1 MSREELN
8 RIRDDLFC
16 EFCGKQCKS
25 LNSLNQHSTRCSQN
39 PNRKDFNKLG
49 KYSHQN
55 FKGQTKLTNDVIARV
70 SASLQESYESGRV
83 VPYMKGKVGHFKG
96 KHHSEETKQKL
107 SVVGRHNAKN
117 HINGWK
123 AGNSAIP
130 NKYEKYTADFL
141 SNHSISFEQEV
152 RVLTHQ
158 RGAKG
163 VATYYQLD
171 FLIDNKIDLELDG
184 TGHNFDNDS
193 VRDTFIGKKYQI
205 FRIRH
210 NDSIDIL
217 HKELEKF
224 IHNINNK
231 EL

>member
-8 RIRDDLFC
+8 RIRDNLFC

-25 LNSLNQHSTRCSQN
+25 LNSLNQHSTRCPEN
-39 PNRKDFNKLG
+39 PNRKDYNKLG
-49 KYSHQN
+49 EYSHSN
-55 FKGQTKLTNDVIARV
+55 FRGQTKFTNDVIARV
-70 SASLQESYESGRV
+70 SKSIQAGYDSGRV
-83 VPYMKGKVGHFKG
+83 IPYAKGKPSTFKG

-107 SVVGRHNAKN
+107 SVIGRYNAKN

-123 AGNSAIP
+123 AGNSSVP

-141 SNHSISFEQEV
+141 SNYNIPFQQEF
-152 RVLTHQ
+152 RVLTHK
-158 RGAKG
+158 RGGKG

-184 TGHNFDNDS
+184 TGHNFDNDY
-193 VRDTFIGKKYQI
+193 VRDDFIGKEYQI
-205 FRIRH
+205 YRIRH
-210 NDSIDIL
+210 NDSIDTL
-217 HKELEKF
+217 HKELETFINKF
-224 IHNINNK
+224 DNK